1 MGRMKVRVNTVWRS
15 RTVHMRGV
23 WRHRVAFGSL
33 DIWGIVM
40 PVWLVLLLLC
50 ECSRLFPFLCN
61 HLLTLSSAIANTVA
75 NEPPWEHVNLTT
87 ASYLANPTTCDLFCD
102 LFSSNGR
109 LQNTHISR
117 KHSLHGQR
125 TDWHRAQRGLN
136 IGSSSPFAPVWHGNR
151 VHSQSHRLTRKRF
164 TWSNKR
170 KSVMKGRVGAERH
183 MNATKLKMSILAAS
197 QNVNFYYH
205 RTGT

>member
-1 MGRMKVRVNTVWRS
+1 
-15 RTVHMRGV
+15 
-23 WRHRVAFGSL
+23 
-33 DIWGIVM
+33 M